1 MTLLAQY
8 WLEDCSVVLHQLTE
22 RASSLPRH
30 CCLFDQPARADAPPM
45 SVRKSQEG
53 SKDSFET
60 ESDNRLGRIAGPL
73 HSQGAEVHFMN
84 EIPTP
89 VTGFITCRVL
99 SRFRPKT
106 MYDLNRP
113 GF

>member
-1 MTLLAQY
+1 
-8 WLEDCSVVLHQLTE
+8 
-22 RASSLPRH
+22 
-30 CCLFDQPARADAPPM
+30 M

-73 HSQGAEVHFMN
+73 HSQGAEGHFMN

-89 VTGFITCRVL
+89 VTGFITCCVQ

-106 MYDLNRP
+106 MYDYPILVRNEFERQ
-113 GF
+113 

>member
-1 MTLLAQY
+1 MI
-8 WLEDCSVVLHQLTE
+8 E

-30 CCLFDQPARADAPPM
+30 CCLFDQPARADVPPM

-73 HSQGAEVHFMN
+73 HSQSAEGHFMN

-106 MYDLNRP
+106 MYDYPILVWIEFERQ
-113 GF
+113 